1 MVKRQRRWINN
12 NEKKI
17 NVAFLNFTARSKD
30 WVLLYYL
37 HFQNNMELILYINL
51 VIHNTKS
58 LLFIS
63 LCLTFSIFKEW
74 EEVLNFSKVFPMII
88 NRLSIINCQWIQIS
102 YLFISEM
109 FTTDLISPFKLC
121 SFNLISKRTQV
132 YIFWIERV
140 ISIDHI

>member
-1 MVKRQRRWINN
+1 
-12 NEKKI
+12 
-17 NVAFLNFTARSKD
+17 
-30 WVLLYYL
+30 
-37 HFQNNMELILYINL
+37 MELILYINM

-74 EEVLNFSKVFPMII
+74 EEVLNFSKVLPMII

-102 YLFISEM
+102 YLFISKM
-109 FTTDLISPFKLC
+109 FSTDLISPFKLC

-140 ISIDHI
+140 IHLRNFSYYMYLVNIFNVHNADLIWHTQPQVYN

>member
-1 MVKRQRRWINN
+1 
-12 NEKKI
+12 
-17 NVAFLNFTARSKD
+17 
-30 WVLLYYL
+30 
-37 HFQNNMELILYINL
+37 MELILYINR

-102 YLFISEM
+102 YLFISKM
-109 FTTDLISPFKLC
+109 FSTDLISPFKLC
-121 SFNLISKRTQV
+121 SFNFKKNTSIYLLNRESYQYRSYINHLRNFSYYMYLVNIFNVQNADLIWHTQPQV
-132 YIFWIERV
+132 YN
-140 ISIDHI
+140 